1 MSPSG
6 LNARRITTRGWLLS
20 APILLVALVPFFA
33 NWRAASRHGQRFTRD
48 WAADLLNSVEPYGVL
63 VTDGDNDTFPLWY
76 AQEVEGI
83 RKDVVVACSCLLE
96 TDWNVRDIIRRPIFP
111 YDSLAGPA
119 IYRGHTWPKPSG
131 PPLKMTMAQADAIPA
146 YVEIQKPTVFKK
158 DSIQA
163 TLKPGVLSRG
173 QLAIL
178 HLIQDSYPDRP
189 FYFSSRNT
197 PDALG
202 LGPHMLMQGV
212 AQKLVMQTLV
222 PSRDTVNTP
231 MGLMDVPRSLEL
243 WKTVYQAPAQL
254 IREGQWVDRASVGIA
269 YHYVLVG
276 YYLGNATGQLGD
288 RNTAAQI
295 MQTVDR
301 MARAAGLERSQQG
314 GAQGTDQ

>member
-1 MSPSG
+1 
-6 LNARRITTRGWLLS
+6 LLA
-20 APILLVALVPFFA
+20 APILLVALIPFFA
-33 NWRAASRHGQRFTRD
+33 NFHTASRRGQRFTRD

-63 VTDGDNDTFPLWY
+63 ITDGDNDTFPLWY

-119 IYRGHTWPKPSG
+119 IYRGRTWPRPSG
-131 PPLKMTMAQADAIPA
+131 PPLKMTMEQADAIPG
-146 YVEIQKPTVFKK
+146 YVEIQKPTIFRK
-158 DSIQA
+158 DSIEA
-163 TLKPGVLSRG
+163 TLKPGILSRG

-178 HLIQDSYPDRP
+178 HLIQDSYPGRP

-202 LGPHMLMQGV
+202 LGPHVLTQGV
-212 AQKLVMQTLV
+212 AQKLVMRTLA

-231 MGLMDVPRSLEL
+231 LGLMDVPRSLAL
-243 WKTVYQAPAQL
+243 WTTVYQAPAQL
-254 IREGQWVDRASVGIA
+254 IKEGQWVDRASVGIA

-276 YYLGNATGQLGD
+276 YYLANAVAQQEDQKTAGQLMHD
-288 RNTAAQI
+288 
-295 MQTVDR
+295 VDL
-301 MARAAGLERSQQG
+301 MARAAGLERSQQT
-314 GAQGTDQ
+314 GAQGKDQ